1 MSRKTKKQKKRK
13 FPLPLL
19 ILFGVGGFLLVAAMV
34 LFTGRNRD
42 NAAIGDSTP
51 MLKVDQERIDYGDV
65 KFNTPKTF
73 TITVT
78 NIGDKELRFTKE
90 PYIKVLEGC

>member
-34 LFTGRNRD
+34 LYTGRNRD
-42 NAAIGDSTP
+42 SVVFEDGTP
-51 MLKVDQERIDYGDV
+51 ILKVGQERIDYGNV

-78 NIGDKELRFTKE
+78 NIGNEVLRFTKE

>member
-34 LFTGRNRD
+34 LYTGRNRD
-42 NAAIGDSTP
+42 SAAYGDGTP
-51 MLKVDQERIDYGDV
+51 ILKVDQERIDYGDV

-78 NIGDKELRFTKE
+78 NIGDEVLRFTKE

>member
-1 MSRKTKKQKKRK
+1 MSRKTKKQKKSK
-13 FPLPLL
+13 FSLPLL

-42 NAAIGDSTP
+42 NAAFGDGTP
-51 MLKVDQERIDYGDV
+51 ILKVDQERIDYGDV

-78 NIGDKELRFTKE
+78 NIDNEVLRFTKE